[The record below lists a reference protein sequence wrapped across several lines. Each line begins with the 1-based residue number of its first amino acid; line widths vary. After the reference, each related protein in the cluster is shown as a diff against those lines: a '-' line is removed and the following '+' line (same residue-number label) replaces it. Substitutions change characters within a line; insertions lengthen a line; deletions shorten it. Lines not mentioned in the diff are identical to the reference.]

1 MRGGWLLEGK
11 LGEVAEP
18 PLHLPRREPR
28 ARHAEDGRD
37 NRDARGA
44 REHAGRRRYSAA
56 DRRRAA
62 AERRDAAARRDEA
75 ARHRRRGEAGGDADR
90 NAAHHRH
97 AGERRNFLE
106 ATAEGA
112 AAVVGAAVG
121 VARRLPLLLVE
132 GAEVTGQCR
141 LVRRHPR
148 PRHAERAR
156 AVGEQHAQSR
166 IVAARDACDE
176 QRVQAASRAPASAGS
191 SDSGFA
197 AASSPCASWQSGPST
212 SSVSGGAF
220 RRVRSCCRTLSLC
233 APPQPARRRPR
244 RIARRN
250 WSDVRSRSG
259 TLARNAAPSS
269 GWAAGSGR
277 EWTAVF

>member
-1 MRGGWLLEGK
+1 MRGGWLLEGEF
-11 LGEVAEP
+11 GEVAEP

-90 NAAHHRH
+90 HAAHHRH
-97 AGERRNFLE
+97 AGERRNFLQ
-106 ATAEGA
+106 AAAEGA

-132 GAEVTGQCR
+132 RAEVAGERR

-148 PRHAERAR
+148 PRHAEGAR
-156 AVGEQHAQSR
+156 AVGEQHAQAAV
-166 IVAARDACDE
+166 VAARDARDE
-176 QRVQAASRAPASAGS
+176 QRVQHRLAR
-191 SDSGFA
+191 
-197 AASSPCASWQSGPST
+197 T
-212 SSVSGGAF
+212 RVGGQLGQ
-220 RRVRSCCRTLSLC
+220 R
-233 APPQPARRRPR
+233 ARRRVVAVGVLAERAEHLERLGR
-244 RIARRN
+244 R
-250 WSDVRSRSG
+250 V
-259 TLARNAAPSS
+259 
-269 GWAAGSGR
+269 
-277 EWTAVF
+277 